1 MAGTLDPPT
10 QLKLK
15 QHIFVA
21 HKSDYYEIMDGA
33 SQRAE

>member
-10 QLKLK
+10 QLRLT

-21 HKSDYYEIMDGA
+21 DKSDYYEILDGA